1 MTMNKLTIIR
11 QEIERLKD
19 ELPEPDIKTIV
30 GANALRQVTLLNR
43 LLSFINSL
51 DEPSHIGEG
60 ETVSASYDPD
70 YLQSCIDKAKKSW
83 EGVDVDE
90 FMDEVRGREVNSSCI
105 YGRSLEER
113 KQSCKYCS
121 AACAAR
127 IQDNSV
133 VKENLTTETETD
145 CHGLEAYDTEVW
157 NWLKEHGTEETKQ
170 IIMMTARHFAE
181 WGKNTT
187 SCISENA
194 TNSED
199 LAKEIDVVSKR
210 YPEVSFAK
218 LSRIAKHFAEWGA
231 EHFRDST
238 KMMDT
243 ELEEEIDRFEDW
255 MESYNQSDYPTC
267 ISTRQ
272 IARHFAE
279 WQKKQMMK
287 EAVDGIVGF
296 VTIRLCTPNF
306 GEKYKEGDKVKLIVI
321 PQDHD

>member
-51 DEPSHIGEG
+51 DEPSHIGEE
-60 ETVSASYDPD
+60 ETVSSSYDPS
-70 YLQSCIDKAKKSW
+70 YLQSCIEKAKKSW

-90 FMDEVRGREVNSSCI
+90 FMDEVRGREVNSYCI

-145 CHGLEAYDTEVW
+145 CHGLE
-157 NWLKEHGTEETKQ
+157 
-170 IIMMTARHFAE
+170 
-181 WGKNTT
+181 
-187 SCISENA
+187 
-194 TNSED
+194 
-199 LAKEIDVVSKR
+199 
-210 YPEVSFAK
+210 
-218 LSRIAKHFAEWGA
+218 
-231 EHFRDST
+231 
-238 KMMDT
+238 
-243 ELEEEIDRFEDW
+243 EEIDRLWEGFAEE
-255 MESYNQSDYPTC
+255 MEGPHNLFDVYRRC
-267 ISTRQ
+267 
-272 IARHFAE
+272 ARHFAE
-279 WQKKQMMK
+279 WQKKQDQETIELAEDHAMMAGRMQMKEEMMK
-287 EAVDGIVGF
+287 EYVDIGRASVINGKDGNEIFFDDFKRIVGNAF
-296 VTIRLCTPNF
+296 EV
-306 GEKYKEGDKVKLIVI
+306 GDKLEIKAIKHI
-321 PQDHD
+321 DKWTQQN